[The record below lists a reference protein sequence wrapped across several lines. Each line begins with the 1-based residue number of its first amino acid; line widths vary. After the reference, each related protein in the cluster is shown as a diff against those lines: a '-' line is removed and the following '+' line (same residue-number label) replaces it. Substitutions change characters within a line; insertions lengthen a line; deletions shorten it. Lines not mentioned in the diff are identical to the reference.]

1 VAIGTPTVGTPPDEQ
16 TAASSSSA
24 PPFPAV
30 VIAKD
35 LLLGFGV
42 SGASSTSTFTFTG
55 TGFSQ
60 DAQISNTGSTLA
72 PNVMGSHK
80 IATGSETGTL
90 SWPHGSVVTSMCIVD
105 VPGADPANPFDPN
118 VNSGAP
124 TPLDVST
131 ATSAITIPTVT
142 VTTPGSLLLYVISGN
157 STTNSA
163 TPPTGWTELVDRNT
177 GLTGNR
183 NWQVAYKANVA
194 AGATGTASAAPGW
207 TGSQRATGLLY
218 VIQPA
223 LRSPIAIHN
232 RPAIVRATTF

>member
-1 VAIGTPTVGTPPDEQ
+1 VAIGTPTVGTTDEQ
-16 TAASSSSA
+16 TAASAASA
-24 PPFPAV
+24 PGYPNGGAP
-30 VIAKD
+30 IAKD
-35 LLLGFGV
+35 LLVGV
-42 SGASSTSTFTFTG
+42 GVTGLSSTSTFSDPVGWT
-55 TGFSQ
+55 Q
-60 DAQISNTGSTLA
+60 DAQVSNTGSTLA
-72 PNVMGSHK
+72 PGVYGSHR
-80 IATGSETGTL
+80 IAVGTESGTR
-90 SWPHGSVVTSMCIVD
+90 SWTHGNVVTSMAIIGI
-105 VPGADPANPFDPN
+105 PGADPANPFDPN
-118 VNSGAP
+118 VNGGV
-124 TPLDVST
+124 PLPIDISS
-131 ATSAITIPTVT
+131 ATSAITIPSVT

-157 STTNSA
+157 ATTNTA

-194 AGATGTASAAPGW
+194 AGATGASSGGAW